1 MNINEFMKTN
11 EYIDFIRKNPGIG
24 NLKIRAYTAS
34 EALPVS
40 GLNIIVSS
48 IIAGNRIIFYSGKTD
63 TSGMIPNIKLPA
75 PSLTSNLEIPNTVTY
90 DIEAFVGNNRSNF
103 SVNMYDGV
111 CVVQNINFVPGD
123 SNGN

>member
-11 EYIDFIRKNPGIG
+11 EYMDFIRKNPGIG

-63 TSGMIPNIKLPA
+63 TSGMIPNIKYWLY
-75 PSLTSNLEIPNTVTY
+75 E
-90 DIEAFVGNNRSNF
+90 
-103 SVNMYDGV
+103 
-111 CVVQNINFVPGD
+111 
-123 SNGN
+123 